1 MQVQPKQDLPKM
13 QKGSEELEKR
23 KDDAEK
29 VHLGSPG
36 PVRRV
41 IRCLDQNYSISHL
54 IPGYIMLYLG
64 GGFKHVLFS
73 IFFHHI
79 YGIIMDN
86 HG

>member
-1 MQVQPKQDLPKM
+1 M

-36 PVRRV
+36 PVQTV
-41 IRCLDQNYSISHL
+41 IRCLIHKLFHQPSNIW
-54 IPGYIMLYLG
+54 LYLG

-79 YGIIMDN
+79 WDN